1 MRKAM
6 TTMDKKLADSEII
19 KALECCGGITDGIK
33 ECSACSLLEKSPC
46 TTDLSRNALDLINR
60 LQAKVIKEQN
70 KNSKLRNERNRQQ
83 AEIERLKGWQDLLKA
98 EKHSLIKAEAYK
110 EFAEMLISKI
120 ADVMKHIERNPYDSK
135 DETNGTICGLAHAIG
150 RIKDLLKEKVGEN
163 NA

>member
-1 MRKAM
+1 MDKQAEEVIIM
-6 TTMDKKLADSEII
+6 PDKKLTDSEII
-19 KALECCGGITDGIK
+19 KAVECCADEMGCIK
-33 ECSACSLLEKSPC
+33 GCPCFNPKSKGSHCTVSKKLKLEKL
-46 TTDLSRNALDLINR
+46 TIDLI
-60 LQAKVIKEQN
+60 K
-70 KNSKLRNERNRQQ
+70 RQQ

-98 EKHSLIKAEAYK
+98 EKHSLIKSEAYK